1 MQGPL
6 SSTARFTIGRRLGE
20 GAFGVVYEAHDRERG
35 ARVALK
41 SLHRLDPVALYRFKR
56 EFRALS
62 EVVHPN
68 LVALHELFSEENR
81 WFFTM
86 DLVEGADFLSAVRG
100 PSAQRAP
107 EPSASMRAPAG
118 GDPDETAPVVS
129 STWPGP
135 VASGGAARDPGDA
148 ARDPGDAARDP
159 GDAARD
165 PGDAARDPGDAARGP
180 GDAAR
185 DPAAAPPPR
194 WGPLRSALV
203 QLAQGLAALHAAG
216 KLHRDLKP
224 SNVLVT
230 REGRVVI
237 LDFGLV
243 TELSTGSIDQSGSHI
258 AGTPAYMAP
267 EQARRGT
274 LSPACDWYAVGVM
287 LYEALTG
294 RRPFEGGALEV
305 IVQKQRDRPPPPS
318 ELAEGIPGD
327 LDALCAELLRPDP
340 GERPP
345 AHEVLR
351 RLSPPDGDA
360 EGRARGEAGAPARP
374 RAQSSAT
381 PAPGAPF
388 VGREG
393 HLDALRGAFARARGG
408 RATTVHIHGTSG
420 AGKTALVRRFL
431 DELSAAGEAVVLEGR
446 CYERES
452 VPYKA
457 VDSLIDALSRH
468 LARLP
473 RLDAAE
479 LMPRDV
485 HAVVR
490 LFPVLGQVDAIARA
504 PRREVEPPDARELR
518 RRGFAALREILAR
531 IADRRPLVLF
541 IDDLQWGDADSAAL
555 LTDLLREPDAPALL
569 LLLCYRSEDAARS
582 ELVARLLPPDAAG
595 ADAGDVRALAVGALS
610 PEEGR
615 ALALALLGGGDRAAA
630 QADAIAQEAEGNPF
644 FVLELSREV
653 EGRAAPESSRGA
665 GVRLGSV
672 LAGRLQRLPAAARRL
687 LEVVAVS
694 GKPLGRRDAREAAG
708 LTPDEEQ
715 AALAALRA
723 ASAIRTRGQRDE
735 QELETFHDRIREA
748 ALAQLGAAEL
758 AAVHLGLAAVLEASG
773 RAEADVLAMHFR
785 RGGRADEAARYA
797 VKAGDRAAEA
807 LAFDRAAEHYAAA
820 LEAAPAGAADAR
832 ALRVKLAHAL
842 RNAGRGAEAARAYAA
857 AAEGAA
863 PRESLDLRRCAAE
876 QLLVSGHIEEGKRAL
891 AGVLATVGMRLAER
905 RWAVLLSLLFWRL
918 LLRLRGFRFRERDAR
933 ALPAETLTRLDICWS
948 ASVGLAMA
956 DVLQGAALQARHLF
970 LALRAGE
977 PYRLARAI
985 ATEIGHLG
993 TDHVVGRRLAHR
1005 RYATAAA
1012 LAEKVGDPYLVAVNK
1027 CMLGVVECLSGRW
1040 AEGLALCREAEDLLR
1055 ARCAGVAWELGT
1067 SSRFMMV
1074 AHYHRGELDALAR
1087 LAAPRI
1093 ADADARGDLYAAS
1106 FFRVG
1111 LTYIVPLAADRPD
1124 AARDE
1129 VLGAMARWPRRWFDH
1144 LDCLE
1149 TVALGRIDLYAGAPL
1164 EARRR
1169 IRDRWRKI
1177 ALSFLPRFQYYRVL
1191 IHHLRASAALEA
1203 AARAASGDARLARRL
1218 LGEAERDARRLS
1230 REGAPWVAPMAT
1242 SLRAAIAAQRGQVAQ
1257 ALSLLEEAAAA
1268 FDGCEMAL
1276 FAACARRRR
1285 GQLLGGEEGR
1295 ALIEAADAWMAGQGI
1310 RNPARIAAIFAPGF
1324 S

>member
-41 SLHRLDPVALYRFKR
+41 SLHRLDPIALYRFKR

-68 LVALHELFSEENR
+68 LVALHELFSEDDR

-86 DLVEGADFLSAVRG
+86 DLIEGTDFLSAVRG
-100 PSAQRAP
+100 PSAPSAP
-107 EPSASMRAPAG
+107 APSASGPSASVRVPAG

-129 STWPGP
+129 STYPGP
-135 VASGGAARDPGDA
+135 IASRAAERPGERPGAGVEL
-148 ARDPGDAARDP
+148 
-159 GDAARD
+159 
-165 PGDAARDPGDAARGP
+165 
-180 GDAAR
+180 
-185 DPAAAPPPR
+185 AAAPPPG
-194 WGPLRSALV
+194 WGPLRSALS

-267 EQARRGT
+267 EQARSGT

-305 IVQKQRDRPPPPS
+305 IMQKQRDEPPPPRA
-318 ELAEGIPGD
+318 LAEGIPED
-327 LDALCAELLRPDP
+327 LEALCAELLRPEP

-351 RLSPPDGDA
+351 RLLPPSG
-360 EGRARGEAGAPARP
+360 EPGGRARADAGAPGAR
-374 RAQSSAT
+374 SSA

-388 VGREG
+388 VGRQG

-431 DELSAAGEAVVLEGR
+431 DELARADEAVILEGR

-490 LFPVLGQVDAIARA
+490 LFPVLGRVDVIART

-582 ELVARLLPPDAAG
+582 ELVTRLLPPAPSDAADAAD
-595 ADAGDVRALAVGALS
+595 ADAGDVRALAVGALT

-615 ALALALLGGGDRAAA
+615 ALALTLLGGGDRAAA
-630 QADAIAQEAEGNPF
+630 QADAIAAEAEGNPF
-644 FVLELSREV
+644 FVLELSREL
-653 EGRAAPESSRGA
+653 EGRAAPESSRGGA

-672 LAGRLQRLPAAARRL
+672 LAGRLLRLPADARRL

-708 LTPDEEQ
+708 LTPEQEQ

-758 AAVHLGLAAVLEASG
+758 AEVHLGLAAVLEASG

-785 RGGRADEAARYA
+785 RGGRADKAAHYA

-820 LEAAPAGAADAR
+820 LEAAPGGAAEAR

-842 RNAGRGAEAARAYAA
+842 RNAGRGADAARAYAA

-863 PRESLDLRRCAAE
+863 PREALDLRRCAAE

-891 AGVLATVGMRLAER
+891 QGVLAAVGMRLAER

-918 LLRLRGFRFRERDAR
+918 LLRLRGLRFRERDAR

-1005 RYATAAA
+1005 LYGTAAA
-1012 LAEKVGDPYLVAVNK
+1012 LAEKVGDPYLFAVNK
-1027 CMLGVVECLSGRW
+1027 GMLGVVECLSGRW

-1067 SSRFMMV
+1067 TSRFMMV

-1129 VLGAMARWPRRWFDH
+1129 VLGAMARWPRRSFDH

-1164 EARRR
+1164 AARRR
-1169 IRDRWRKI
+1169 IRERWRKI
-1177 ALSFLPRFQYYRVL
+1177 AWSFLPRFQYYRVL
-1191 IHHLRASAALEA
+1191 IHHLRASAALQA
-1203 AARAASGDARLARRL
+1203 AAAEASGDARLARRL

-1242 SLRAAIAAQRGQVAQ
+1242 SLRAAIAAQRGQAAL
-1257 ALSLLEEAAAA
+1257 ALSLLESAAAA
-1268 FDGCEMAL
+1268 FDGSDMAL

-1295 ALIEAADAWMAGQGI
+1295 ALIQAADAWMAGQGV

-1324 S
+1324 R

>member
-35 ARVALK
+35 ARVAMK

-68 LVALHELFSEENR
+68 LVALHELFSEDDR

-86 DLVEGADFLSAVRG
+86 DLIEGADFLSAVRG

-107 EPSASMRAPAG
+107 AQSASMRAPAG

-129 STWPGP
+129 STWPEP
-135 VASGGAARDPGDA
+135 VASGAARGLDDA
-148 ARDPGDAARDP
+148 ARGLDDAAR
-159 GDAARD
+159 GL
-165 PGDAARDPGDAARGP
+165 GDAARGL

-185 DPAAAPPPR
+185 APAAAPPPR
-194 WGPLRSALV
+194 WGPLRSALL

-230 REGRVVI
+230 PEGRVVI

-243 TELSTGSIDQSGSHI
+243 TELSAGSIDQSGSHI

-318 ELAEGIPGD
+318 ALADGIPGD
-327 LDALCAELLRPDP
+327 LDALCAELLRPEP

-351 RLSPPDGDA
+351 RLSPPDGEA
-360 EGRARGEAGAPARP
+360 EGRARGEAGAPERP
-374 RAQSSAT
+374 RARSSA

-388 VGREG
+388 VGRAG
-393 HLDALRGAFARARGG
+393 HLEALRGAFARARGG

-490 LFPVLGQVDAIARA
+490 LFPVLGRVDAIARA

-541 IDDLQWGDADSAAL
+541 IDDLQWGDTDSAAL

-630 QADAIAQEAEGNPF
+630 QADAIAEEAEGNPF

-672 LAGRLQRLPAAARRL
+672 LAGRLLRLPAAARRL

-723 ASAIRTRGQRDE
+723 GSAIRTRGQRDE

-758 AAVHLGLAAVLEASG
+758 AEVHLALAAVLEASG

-820 LEAAPAGAADAR
+820 LEAAPAGAGGGDGAAGADDAR
-832 ALRVKLAHAL
+832 ALRIKLAHAL

-891 AGVLATVGMRLAER
+891 AGVLASVGMRLAER
-905 RWAVLLSLLFWRL
+905 RWAVLLSLLFWRI

-1129 VLGAMARWPRRWFDH
+1129 VLAAMARWPRRSFDH

-1164 EARRR
+1164 AARRR
-1169 IRDRWRKI
+1169 IRERWRKI
-1177 ALSFLPRFQYYRVL
+1177 AWSFLPRFQYYRVL

-1203 AARAASGDARLARRL
+1203 AARAAPGDARLARRL

-1242 SLRAAIAAQRGQVAQ
+1242 SLRAAIAAQRGEAAR
-1257 ALSLLEEAAAA
+1257 ALSLLEAAAAA
-1268 FDGCEMAL
+1268 FDGSEMAL

>member
-1 MQGPL
+1 MQETL
-6 SSTARFTIGRRLGE
+6 SSTARFTIGRRLGQ

-41 SLHRLDPVALYRFKR
+41 SLHRLDPLALYRFKR
-56 EFRALS
+56 EFRSLS

-68 LVALHELFSEENR
+68 LVALHELFSEGDR

-86 DLVEGADFLSAVRG
+86 DLVEGTDFLSSVRG
-100 PSAQRAP
+100 PAARGAP
-107 EPSASMRAPAG
+107 ARGASEPSASELSPSEPRASMRSAVRQ
-118 GDPDETAPVVS
+118 DPDETTPLVS
-129 STWPGP
+129 STWPELA
-135 VASGGAARDPGDA
+135 ASGDADLPAASDAERDPTG
-148 ARDPGDAARDP
+148 
-159 GDAARD
+159 
-165 PGDAARDPGDAARGP
+165 
-180 GDAAR
+180 
-185 DPAAAPPPR
+185 APPPR
-194 WGPLRSALV
+194 WGPLRSALL

-267 EQARRGT
+267 EQARSGS

-305 IVQKQRDRPPPPS
+305 IVQKQRDQPPPPS
-318 ELAEGIPGD
+318 ALANGIPED
-327 LDALCAELLRPDP
+327 LDALCAELLRSQPD
-340 GERPP
+340 ERPP

-351 RLSPPDGDA
+351 RLLPAG
-360 EGRARGEAGAPARP
+360 GEAGPPGRPGARSSAPAP
-374 RAQSSAT
+374 S
-381 PAPGAPF
+381 APF
-388 VGREG
+388 VGRQG
-393 HLDALRGAFARARGG
+393 HIDALRGAFARARGG

-420 AGKTALVRRFL
+420 AGKTALARRFL
-431 DELSAAGEAVVLEGR
+431 DELSREEEAVILEGR

-473 RLDAAE
+473 RLSAAE

-490 LFPVLGQVDAIARA
+490 LFPVLGRVDVIARA

-569 LLLCYRSEDAARS
+569 LLLCYRSEDAERS
-582 ELVARLLPPDAAG
+582 ELVARLLPPAPIDAADG
-595 ADAGDVRALAVGALS
+595 DEGDVRVLALGALT

-615 ALALALLGGGDRAAA
+615 ALALTFLGGGDRAAA
-630 QADAIAQEAEGNPF
+630 QADAIAAEAEGNPF

-653 EGRAAPESSRGA
+653 QGSAAPESSRGGDGA
-665 GVRLGSV
+665 VRLGSV
-672 LAGRLQRLPAAARRL
+672 LANRVLRLPAEARRL

-694 GKPLGRRDAREAAG
+694 GKPLGRRAAREAAG
-708 LTPDEEQ
+708 LTPAQDQ
-715 AALAALRA
+715 AAIAALRA
-723 ASAIRTRGQRDE
+723 GNVIRTRGQRDE
-735 QELETFHDRIREA
+735 QELEVFHDRIRETV
-748 ALAQLGAAEL
+748 LAQLGAAEL

-785 RGGRADEAARYA
+785 RAGRIDEAAHYA
-797 VKAGDRAAEA
+797 VHAGDRAAEA

-820 LEAAPAGAADAR
+820 LEAAPGGAAEAR

-891 AGVLATVGMRLAER
+891 QGVLATVGMRLAER
-905 RWAVLLSLLFWRL
+905 RWVVVLSLLFWRL
-918 LLRLRGFRFRERDAR
+918 RLRLRGFRFRERDAR
-933 ALPAETLTRLDICWS
+933 ELPAETLTRLDICWS

-956 DVLQGAALQARHLF
+956 DVLQGAAFQARHLF

-977 PYRLARAI
+977 PYRIARGL

-993 TDHVVGRRLAHR
+993 TDHLVGRRLAHR
-1005 RYATAAA
+1005 RYGTAAA
-1012 LAEKVGDPYLVAVNK
+1012 LAEKVGDPYLFAVNK
-1027 CMLGVVECLSGRW
+1027 TMLGVVECLSGRW
-1040 AEGLALCREAEDLLR
+1040 SDGLALCREAEDLLR

-1067 SSRFMMV
+1067 TSRFMMV

-1124 AARDE
+1124 VAREE
-1129 VLGAMARWPRRWFDH
+1129 VLGAMARWPRRSFDH

-1149 TVALGRIDLYAGAPL
+1149 TVALGRIDLYTGSPL
-1164 EARRR
+1164 AARQR
-1169 IRDRWRKI
+1169 IQERWRKI

-1203 AARAASGDARLARRL
+1203 AAREALDDARLARTL

-1230 REGAPWVAPMAT
+1230 REGAPWVAPMAM
-1242 SLRAAIAAQRGQVAQ
+1242 SLRAAIAAQRGQAAS
-1257 ALSLLEEAAAA
+1257 ALSLLQAAADA
-1268 FDGCEMAL
+1268 FDASEMAL

-1285 GQLLGGEEGR
+1285 GALLGGEEGR

-1310 RNPARIAAIFAPGF
+1310 RSPARMAAIFAPGF
-1324 S
+1324 R

>member
-1 MQGPL
+1 MQGTF
-6 SSTARFTIGRRLGE
+6 SSTARFTIRRRLGE

-68 LVALHELFSEENR
+68 LVALHELFSEGDR

-86 DLVEGADFLSAVRG
+86 DLIEGTDFLSSVRG
-100 PSAQRAP
+100 PSVR
-107 EPSASMRAPAG
+107 SASELSASELTASVRAPARD
-118 GDPDETAPVVS
+118 DPDETAPLVS
-129 STWPGP
+129 STWPEL
-135 VASGGAARDPGDA
+135 ATAGAAERDPAAAGDA
-148 ARDPGDAARDP
+148 E
-159 GDAARD
+159 
-165 PGDAARDPGDAARGP
+165 
-180 GDAAR
+180 R

-194 WGPLRSALV
+194 WGPLRSALL

-230 REGRVVI
+230 REGRAVI

-267 EQARRGT
+267 EQARSGS

-294 RRPFEGGALEV
+294 RRPFEGGAIEV

-318 ELAEGIPGD
+318 ALAKGIPED
-327 LDALCAELLRPDP
+327 LDALCAELLRSQPD
-340 GERPP
+340 ERPP

-351 RLSPPDGDA
+351 RLLPPSGEA
-360 EGRARGEAGAPARP
+360 EGRARGEAGAPERPGAR
-374 RAQSSAT
+374 SSA
-381 PAPGAPF
+381 PAPSAPF
-388 VGREG
+388 VGRQG
-393 HLDALRGAFARARGG
+393 HIDALRGAFARARGG
-408 RATTVHIHGTSG
+408 RATTVHLHGTSG

-431 DELSAAGEAVVLEGR
+431 DELSRTEEAVVLEGR

-473 RLDAAE
+473 RLAAAE

-490 LFPVLGQVDAIARA
+490 LFPVLGRVDVIARA

-541 IDDLQWGDADSAAL
+541 IDDLQWGDDADSAAL

-582 ELVARLLPPDAAG
+582 ELVARLLPPAPIDAAG
-595 ADAGDVRALAVGALS
+595 GDAGDVRALAVGALT

-615 ALALALLGGGDRAAA
+615 ALALAFLGGDRAAA
-630 QADAIAQEAEGNPF
+630 QADAIAAEAEGNPF
-644 FVLELSREV
+644 FVLELSRELQ
-653 EGRAAPESSRGA
+653 GRAAPDSSRGGDG

-672 LAGRLQRLPAAARRL
+672 LANRLLRLPAEARRL

-694 GKPLGRRDAREAAG
+694 GKPLGRRAAREAAG
-708 LTPDEEQ
+708 LTPAQEQ

-723 ASAIRTRGQRDE
+723 GNAIRTWGQREE

-748 ALAQLGAAEL
+748 VLAQVGAAEL

-773 RAEADVLAMHFR
+773 QSEADVLAMHFR
-785 RGGRADEAARYA
+785 RAGRIDKAAHYA
-797 VKAGDRAAEA
+797 VQAGDRAAEA

-820 LEAAPAGAADAR
+820 LEAAPGGAAEAAPGGAAEAR
-832 ALRVKLAHAL
+832 ALRVKLALAL

-891 AGVLATVGMRLAER
+891 RGVLATVGMRLVER

-933 ALPAETLTRLDICWS
+933 ELPAEVLTRLDICWS
-948 ASVGLAMA
+948 AAVGLAMA
-956 DVLQGAALQARHLF
+956 DVLQGAAFQARHLF

-977 PYRLARAI
+977 PYRLARGLS
-985 ATEIGHLG
+985 TEIGHLG
-993 TDHVVGRRLAHR
+993 TDHAAGRRLAHR
-1005 RYATAAA
+1005 RYRTAAS
-1012 LAEKVGDPYLVAVNK
+1012 LAEKVGDPYLVGVNK

-1040 AEGLALCREAEDLLR
+1040 AEGLALCREAEELLR

-1067 SSRFMMV
+1067 TSRFMMV

-1129 VLGAMARWPRRWFDH
+1129 VLGAMARWPRRSFDH

-1149 TVALGRIDLYAGAPL
+1149 TMALGRIDLYVGAPL
-1164 EARRR
+1164 AARQR
-1169 IRDRWRKI
+1169 IRERWRKI
-1177 ALSFLPRFQYYRVL
+1177 AGSFLPRFQYYRVL

-1203 AARAASGDARLARRL
+1203 AAREASGDARLARTL

-1230 REGAPWVAPMAT
+1230 REGAPWVAPMAM
-1242 SLRAAIAAQRGQVAQ
+1242 SLRAAIAAQRGQAAS
-1257 ALSLLEEAAAA
+1257 ALSLLEAAAAA
-1268 FDGCEMAL
+1268 FDESEMAL

-1295 ALIEAADAWMAGQGI
+1295 ALIQAADAWMAGQGI
-1310 RNPARIAAIFAPGF
+1310 RDPARIAAIFAPGF
-1324 S
+1324 R

>member
-35 ARVALK
+35 ARVAMK

-68 LVALHELFSEENR
+68 LVALHELFSEDNR

-86 DLVEGADFLSAVRG
+86 DLIEGADFLSAVRG

-107 EPSASMRAPAG
+107 APSASMLAPAG

-129 STWPGP
+129 STWPEP
-135 VASGGAARDPGDA
+135 VASGGAARGRGDA
-148 ARDPGDAARDP
+148 ARA
-159 GDAARD
+159 
-165 PGDAARDPGDAARGP
+165 
-180 GDAAR
+180 
-185 DPAAAPPPR
+185 PAAAPPPR
-194 WGPLRSALV
+194 WGPLRSALF

-318 ELAEGIPGD
+318 ALADGIPGD

-351 RLSPPDGDA
+351 RLSPPDGEA
-360 EGRARGEAGAPARP
+360 EGRARGEAGAPERP
-374 RAQSSAT
+374 RARSSA
-381 PAPGAPF
+381 PASGAPF

-420 AGKTALVRRFL
+420 AGKTALVRRFV
-431 DELSAAGEAVVLEGR
+431 DALSAADEAVVLEGR

-582 ELVARLLPPDAAG
+582 ELVARLPPPDAAG
-595 ADAGDVRALAVGALS
+595 ADAGDVRALAVGALA

-630 QADAIAQEAEGNPF
+630 QADAIAEEAEGNPF

-672 LAGRLQRLPAAARRL
+672 LAGRLERLPAAARRL

-748 ALAQLGAAEL
+748 ALAQLGAAEV
-758 AAVHLGLAAVLEASG
+758 AEVHLALAAVLEASG

-785 RGGRADEAARYA
+785 RGGRADKAAHYA

-820 LEAAPAGAADAR
+820 LEAAPAGGAADAR
-832 ALRVKLAHAL
+832 ALRIKLAHAL

-905 RWAVLLSLLFWRL
+905 RWAVLLSLLFWRI

-993 TDHVVGRRLAHR
+993 TDHAVGRRLAHR

-1012 LAEKVGDPYLVAVNK
+1012 LADKVGDPYLVAVNK

-1129 VLGAMARWPRRWFDH
+1129 VLGAMARWPRRSFDH

-1164 EARRR
+1164 AARRR

-1203 AARAASGDARLARRL
+1203 AARAAPGDARLARRL

-1242 SLRAAIAAQRGQVAQ
+1242 SLRAAIAAQRGQAAR
-1257 ALSLLEEAAAA
+1257 ALSLLEAAAAA
-1268 FDGCEMAL
+1268 FDGSEMAL